1 MDSFDCSDARTNPAM
16 SDVTSDGLA
25 NYLSGRLGP
34 EVEIA
39 DYREHVEG
47 WSRDTISVTA
57 SWTAEGQPRSE
68 RLVVRAESDAQIEG
82 REGQGNDIETEFRTM
97 AAAQDAPVVVPE
109 TYWYEDDPNVF
120 GGRFFIVEYLDG
132 SAPVTW
138 DPRERTD
145 LYDAWDDP
153 DRTLPDQF
161 VDAVA
166 GIHEIDPTDVDGID
180 DVPADRI
187 VDREIDRWE
196 SVYRRAAPV
205 TEPALEEALR
215 WFRANAPEVPETTLV
230 HGDFRIGNVLVDGDD
245 LTGVLDWE
253 LARAGDPLY
262 DLGYASTNY
271 FAGKLIEPIER
282 PELACSLLEREWFY
296 DEYESRTGRA
306 VDRDRIRYWRA
317 FAAFVMLTIGLDGV
331 RRFDE
336 GISDDVRSAWFQYIV
351 PGLIEDILALIRE
364 DRT

>member
-1 MDSFDCSDARTNPAM
+1 M
-16 SDVTSDGLA
+16 SDVTSEGLA
-25 NYLSGRLGP
+25 EYLSGRLGP
-34 EVEIA
+34 DVDIS

-47 WSRDTISVTA
+47 WSRDTISFTA
-57 SWTAEGQPRSE
+57 TWTDDGEARSE

-82 REGQGNDIETEFRTM
+82 RESEGNDIETEFRTM
-97 AAAQDAPVVVPE
+97 VAAQEAPVSVPE
-109 TYWYEDDPNVF
+109 TYWFEDDTEIF
-120 GGRFFIVEYLDG
+120 GGRFFIVGFRDG
-132 SAPVTW
+132 TAPVTW
-138 DPRERTD
+138 DPRARTD

-166 GIHEIDPTDVDGID
+166 GVHEIDPAAVPGIE
-180 DVPADRI
+180 DVPAER
-187 VDREIDRWE
+187 VVERELDRWE
-196 SVYRRAAPV
+196 SVYRRAEPV

-215 WFRANAPEVPETTLV
+215 WFRANAPEIPETTLV
-230 HGDFRIGNVLVDGDD
+230 HGDFRIGNVLVDGDE

-253 LARAGDPLY
+253 FARVCDPLY

-296 DEYESRTGRA
+296 DEYEQRTGRT
-306 VDRDRIRYWRA
+306 VDRERVRYWRA
-317 FAAFVMLTIGLDGV
+317 FSAFVMLTIGLDGV
-331 RRFDE
+331 RRFEE
-336 GISDDVRSAWFQYIV
+336 GVTDDVRSAWFQYIV
-351 PGLIEDILALIRE
+351 PGLLEDILAIVSE